1 MLFPSSKLRGD
12 LLYFIVHFLIIFLV
26 MISYNIEGV
35 KMPKISKRETNAWIK
50 AVAAKYGKKV
60 SEVAYIFCDDPK
72 ILEVNKEYLNHDYFT
87 DIITFD
93 YCEGNVL
100 NGDIFISLDTVA
112 SNAEEFGVTFDE
124 ELHRVLIHGILH
136 LCGQDDQTPELRAE
150 MIAKENDALKMRG

>member
-1 MLFPSSKLRGD
+1 MVRFFNKDIKFNLKHKL
-12 LLYFIVHFLIIFLV
+12 LL
-26 MISYNIEGV
+26 
-35 KMPKISKRETNAWIK
+35 KKWIK
-50 AVAAKYGKKV
+50 SVVSNYGKRV
-60 SEVAYIFCDDPK
+60 GDINIILCDDPS
-72 ILEVNKEYLNHDYFT
+72 ILEINMQFLSHDYYT

-93 YCEGNVL
+93 YCEWDVL

-150 MIAKENDALKMRG
+150 MIAKENDALGML

>member
-1 MLFPSSKLRGD
+1 
-12 LLYFIVHFLIIFLV
+12 
-26 MISYNIEGV
+26 MISYQTDGV
-35 KMPKISKRETNAWIK
+35 KMPAIKRRETSAWIK
-50 AVAAKYGKKV
+50 AVAASYGKKV
-60 SEVAYIFCDDPK
+60 GDVAYIFCDDEK